1 MAILQKG
8 IHKLNI
14 LFIKIPKKFFAEIEK
29 KILKFIWKC
38 KEPQRTKAIL
48 SKKKCWLYH
57 NTGVQTTTESK

>member
-29 KILKFIWKC
+29 KNPKIHM
-38 KEPQRTKAIL
+38 ETQRTPK
-48 SKKKCWLYH
+48 
-57 NTGVQTTTESK
+57 N